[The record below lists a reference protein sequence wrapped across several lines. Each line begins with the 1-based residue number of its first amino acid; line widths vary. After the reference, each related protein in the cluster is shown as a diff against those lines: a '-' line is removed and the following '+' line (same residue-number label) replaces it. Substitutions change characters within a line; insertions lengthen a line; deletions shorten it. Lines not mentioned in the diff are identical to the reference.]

1 MSLIKVSSAFDGGNI
16 EVVKAQDP
24 QDIQLKIRK
33 DTKSDYFQWFYFR
46 LQEIQGMD
54 LKIDIIN
61 ASEASYPEGWED
73 YEAVVSYDR
82 ITWFRVPTSYDGK
95 KLTIEFMPE
104 FNSIFV
110 AYFAPYSHD
119 QHLNLIST
127 AQMMPHS
134 FVEHIGKS
142 VEGRDIDMIVLGDDT
157 DEEKKKVWMIARQHP
172 GESMAEW
179 FVEGFLERMLDP
191 SDALVRKLLEEAVF
205 YIIPNVNPDG
215 SIAGNLRA
223 NAAGE
228 NLNRAWGNPDPDKTP
243 EVFHILQNMEWT
255 DVDLM
260 LDIHGDEGL
269 PYNFI
274 SSIEGIPSFNPYLKD
289 LLETFKNTWMDAYPD
304 FQDTHAY
311 PINEPGK
318 ANLDICS
325 KAIGEKFKCL
335 SLTLEMPF
343 KDNADFPDPIFGWSP
358 DRSKN
363 LGKSILHPIAAVLPK
378 IIKKKSN
385 TNNN

>member
-1 MSLIKVSSAFDGGNI
+1 MIISSNFDSGNI
-16 EVVKAQDP
+16 EVVAADDP
-24 QDIQLKIRK
+24 QDIQLNIRK
-33 DTKSDYFQWFYFR
+33 DTKADFSQWFYFR
-46 LQEIQGMD
+46 MQEVEGMD
-54 LKIDIIN
+54 LKIEILN
-61 ASEASYPEGWED
+61 ASETSYPEGWED

-104 FNSIFV
+104 FNSVFV
-110 AYFAPYSHD
+110 AYFAPYTYD
-119 QHLNLIST
+119 QHLNLVSSV
-127 AQMMPHS
+127 QMMPNA
-134 FVEHIGKS
+134 FVENIGKT
-142 VEGRDIDMIVLGDDT
+142 VEGRDIDMIVIGDDA

-179 FVEGFLERMLDP
+179 FVEGFIEKMLDR
-191 SDALVRKLLEEAVF
+191 SDALVRQLLSQATF
-205 YIIPNVNPDG
+205 YIVPNVNPDG

-228 NLNRAWGNPDPDKTP
+228 NLNRAWGNPNPETMP
-243 EVFHILQNMEWT
+243 EVYHILQNMEWT
-255 DVDLM
+255 GVDLM

-274 SSIEGIPSFNPYLKD
+274 SSIEGIPSFDEYLSD
-289 LLETFKNTWMDAYPD
+289 LLESFKVKWLKTNPD
-304 FQDTHAY
+304 FQDKHKY
-311 PINEPGK
+311 PKNEPGQ

-325 KAIGEKFKCL
+325 KAVGEKFKCL

-343 KDNADFPDPIFGWSP
+343 KDNADFPDDVFGWSP

-363 LGKSILHPIAAVLPK
+363 LGASILQPIAAVLPK
-378 IIKKKSN
+378 IKKK
-385 TNNN
+385 